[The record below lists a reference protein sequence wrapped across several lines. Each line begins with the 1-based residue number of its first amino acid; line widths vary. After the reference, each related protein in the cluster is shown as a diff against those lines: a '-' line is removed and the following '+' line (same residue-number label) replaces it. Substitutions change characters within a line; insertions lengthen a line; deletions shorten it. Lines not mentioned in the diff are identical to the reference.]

1 MKTLEAATA
10 EQWRKWLEEHHDT
23 ASEIWLIFWKRHTG
37 KQCIDYE
44 SSVEA
49 AICFG
54 WIDSIIKSIDKDS
67 YARKFTPRI
76 GKSNWSALNRERAI
90 EMIRSGEMTD
100 PGMDAV
106 KTARENGAWY
116 LRSKPVE
123 MPSELEEELDN
134 NPEAAMFFSELAP
147 SYRKQYMGWI
157 DEAVK
162 PEIRYKRAEEAV
174 RLLANHSRLP
184 LK

>member
-1 MKTLEAATA
+1 MQTIEVATA
-10 EQWRKWLEEHHDT
+10 EQWRKWLEENHST
-23 ASEIWLIFWKRHTG
+23 ASEVWLLFWKRHTCRKCVG
-37 KQCIDYE
+37 YE
-44 SSVEA
+44 LSVDI

-54 WIDSIIKSIDKDS
+54 WIDSLVKSIDDDS
-67 YARKFTPRI
+67 YARKFTPRR

-90 EMIRSGEMTD
+90 EMICSGEMAG

-106 KTARENGAWY
+106 RAARENGTWY
-116 LRSKPVE
+116 LRAQPVE
-123 MPSELEEELDN
+123 MPPELEEELDN
-134 NPEAAMFFSELAP
+134 NPEAALFFSELAP

-162 PEIRYKRAEEAV
+162 PEIRIKRAEEAI